1 MKICYFICFLSLFQI
16 FSSMELGGV
25 KLGINEQMVI
35 NLLYHFYPSI
45 NQEIRYIS
53 GEELEKTTNIKDI
66 SSFGISNIPI
76 YKLKV
81 TFTEKGINLDIQDN
95 YGWIKPKS
103 KDKISFKF
111 SMNGNI
117 YVTTKRDG
125 NSKIIPN
132 IYFTELPTFTVDL
145 EIDNKD
151 LKNSIFQIFKEKLN
165 GLLNKGLEKLK
176 NLPTI
181 PIDEGKGLYVDCSL
195 VSLYMKN
202 GYLEVNS
209 FAFLFNKN
217 MPDTMQLKRIP
228 LNMLPSITYISEPN
242 QLYVSQYSINSAL
255 YTYFKTSPLSVK
267 INVEPSLLELLLPTI
282 TTTLGFNLQF
292 FFETTEPPSLNIL
305 KEYIEGKILGKITIK
320 ATNDIEI
327 VFSCSLEIN
336 TKIDIIIMENTIISG
351 EISELTFN
359 IKKIEINKFSYTF
372 KFEHMIKLKPEF
384 VSVLNQFISSN
395 IRYNLPTFFTNVYIK
410 HEDSY
415 LNIYYELKKEYIGA
429 NFNNHINNIQNL
441 FKILYYRIDTPVY
454 YNIAGRINS
463 EINAIFKNYFP
474 LEEKTLS
481 KLYEPVKKASLQIPN
496 SFNDRN
502 NLDLYFVNL
511 DKELTNYG
519 RALNI
524 PNNPLS
530 KISYLIK
537 DFLMKNCS
545 FSSTSEELKKERF
558 NNMLNEV
565 IVQIMCLIE
574 QSLSSHHLINQNH
587 LLLQDFDFSKCLNYR
602 KIIA

>member
-305 KEYIEGKILGKITIK
+305 QEYIEGKIIGKITIK

-336 TKIDIIIMENTIISG
+336 TKIDII
-351 EISELTFN
+351 FR
-359 IKKIEINKFSYTF
+359 KY
-372 KFEHMIKLKPEF
+372 
-384 VSVLNQFISSN
+384 
-395 IRYNLPTFFTNVYIK
+395 
-410 HEDSY
+410 
-415 LNIYYELKKEYIGA
+415 
-429 NFNNHINNIQNL
+429 
-441 FKILYYRIDTPVY
+441 
-454 YNIAGRINS
+454 
-463 EINAIFKNYFP
+463 NYF
-474 LEEKTLS
+474 
-481 KLYEPVKKASLQIPN
+481 
-496 SFNDRN
+496 R
-502 NLDLYFVNL
+502 
-511 DKELTNYG
+511 
-519 RALNI
+519 
-524 PNNPLS
+524 
-530 KISYLIK
+530 
-537 DFLMKNCS
+537 
-545 FSSTSEELKKERF
+545 
-558 NNMLNEV
+558 
-565 IVQIMCLIE
+565 
-574 QSLSSHHLINQNH
+574 
-587 LLLQDFDFSKCLNYR
+587 
-602 KIIA
+602 